1 MDGNG
6 SGGRYRSEAL
16 AAAIRAAGVAGAGG
30 AGFPSY
36 VKWEAVDDVDYL
48 LVNHQESEPPF
59 HADKWLGREYAG
71 DLAGFLGRL
80 LEGTFDAVVVGTK
93 EKYRGAWTEEFE
105 AATGA
110 TAVEPDAL
118 PLSVEDVEG
127 VSFAYTPDVYTYSEE
142 SVLLMVTAGVG
153 IGEDLPTEHG
163 WLVHNTETLHNI
175 HRAVDHDEPVTRK
188 LVHVDGNAPRHRCL
202 DVPVGTPGS
211 VLLKAAGLDGLPED
225 QLLVDG
231 GPGWCYEIDREPAS
245 FGVRKRTNG
254 VLVLDEAVAR
264 EHTGDDGEI
273 DVLDAYD
280 WDGPHETE
288 PTALEPDRVRIP
300 LVSNEAYEG
309 FVHPSE
315 PTVEPGD
322 SVQHGDVI
330 AVPRPD
336 GISNHQHASIDGT
349 VVEVADGHVVIE
361 R

>member
-1 MDGNG
+1 MAGNG
-6 SGGRYRSEAL
+6 SGGGYRSGAL
-16 AAAIRAAGVAGAGG
+16 VETIRAAGVDGAGG

-36 VKWEAVDDVDYL
+36 AKWEAVDDVDYL

-59 HADKWLGREYAG
+59 YADKWLGREHAG

-80 LEGTFDAVVVGTK
+80 LEETFDAVVVGTK
-93 EKYRGAWTEEFE
+93 EKYRGAWTDEFE

-110 TAVEPDAL
+110 TALGPDGL
-118 PLSVEDVEG
+118 PLSVEDVEDIA
-127 VSFAYTPDVYTYSEE
+127 FAYTPDVYTYSEE
-142 SVLLMVTAGVG
+142 SVLLMVTGGVG
-153 IGEDLPTEHG
+153 IGEDLPTDHG
-163 WLVHNTETLHNI
+163 WLVHNTETLYDV
-175 HRAVDHDEPVTRK
+175 HRAVDHGEPVTRK
-188 LVHVDGNAPRHRCL
+188 FVHVDGNTPRHRCL

-211 VLLKAAGLDGLPED
+211 VLLEAAGLGELPDD
-225 QLLVDG
+225 QILADG

-254 VLVLDEAVAR
+254 LLVLDEVVAR

-288 PTALEPDRVRIP
+288 PTALEPDLVRVP

-315 PTVEPGD
+315 PVVEPGD
-322 SVQHGDVI
+322 SVRHGDVI
-330 AVPRPD
+330 AVPRPE
-336 GISNHQHASIDGT
+336 GISNYQHAPIDGT
-349 VVEVADGHVVIE
+349 VAEGADGHVAIE